1 MTPPHGQSTADMDQN
16 ELMLD
21 INYCLQKE
29 AEYRAKALVATDP
42 KVKLAYEAAAREF
55 AYRAMLL
62 RKKAQA

>member
-1 MTPPHGQSTADMDQN
+1 
-16 ELMLD
+16 MLD